1 VKQTREDA
9 RARREV
15 KTRTELGNV
24 GEGLSVRDEPLRI
37 NNITAELRVL
47 EQ

>member
-1 VKQTREDA
+1 MREDA

-15 KTRTELGNV
+15 KTRTEPGNA
-24 GEGLSVRDEPLRI
+24 GEDLSVRNEPLRI
-37 NNITAELRVL
+37 NRITAELRVL